1 MIDMTDEEWG
11 KQAEAMADDIVK
23 IIEGAE
29 SDMIIE
35 VLACIVA
42 DMLEPF
48 EAHEGI
54 PLMLTFLGNIL
65 EKRYDLGFDVAKI
78 DAGLMQ

>member
-1 MIDMTDEEWG
+1 MTELSDAEWD
-11 KQAEAMADDIVK
+11 KQAEDMANKIVE

-65 EKRYDLGFDVAKI
+65 EKRYDLGFDVTKI

>member
-1 MIDMTDEEWG
+1 MKNMTDAEWD
-11 KQAEAMADDIVK
+11 KQAEEMADKIVE
-23 IIEGAE
+23 IIDGKE

-48 EAHEGI
+48 DEEKGI
-54 PLMLTFLGNIL
+54 PLMLTFLGNVL
-65 EKRYDLGFDVAKI
+65 EKRYDLGFELTKI
-78 DAGLMQ
+78 NAGSMQ

>member
-1 MIDMTDEEWG
+1 MKNMTDAEWD
-11 KQAEAMADDIVK
+11 KQAEEMADKIVE
-23 IIEGAE
+23 IIDGKE

-48 EAHEGI
+48 EAEEGI
-54 PLMLTFLGNIL
+54 PLMLTFLGTIL
-65 EKRYDLGFDVAKI
+65 EKRYDIGFDLTKMN
-78 DAGLMQ
+78 AGSMQ

>member
-1 MIDMTDEEWG
+1 MKNMTDAEWD
-11 KQAEAMADDIVK
+11 KQAEEMADKIVE
-23 IIEGAE
+23 IIDGKE

-48 EAHEGI
+48 DEEEGI
-54 PLMLTFLGNIL
+54 PLMLTFLGNVL
-65 EKRYDLGFDVAKI
+65 EKRYNLGFDLTKI
-78 DAGLMQ
+78 NAGSMQ

>member
-1 MIDMTDEEWG
+1 MKNMTDAEWDKQVEE
-11 KQAEAMADDIVK
+11 MADKIVEIMDGK
-23 IIEGAE
+23 E

-48 EAHEGI
+48 DEEEGI
-54 PLMLTFLGNIL
+54 PLMLTFLGNVL
-65 EKRYDLGFDVAKI
+65 EKRYNLGFDLTKI
-78 DAGLMQ
+78 NAGSMQ

>member
-1 MIDMTDEEWG
+1 MNDISDAEWE
-11 KQAEAMADDIVK
+11 KQAEEMTDKIVE
-23 IIEGAE
+23 IIEAKE

-48 EAHEGI
+48 EAEEGI
-54 PLMLTFLGNIL
+54 PLMLEFVGNIL
-65 EKRYDLGFDVAKI
+65 EKRYDLGFDVTKI
-78 DAGLMQ
+78 DGGLMQ

>member
-1 MIDMTDEEWG
+1 MGELSDAEWE
-11 KQAEAMADDIVK
+11 KQAEEMTDKIVE
-23 IIEGAE
+23 IIEGKE

-48 EAHEGI
+48 EAHEGV
-54 PLMLTFLGNIL
+54 PLMLEYIGTIL
-65 EKRYDLGFDVAKI
+65 EKRYNLGIDVTKI
-78 DAGLMQ
+78 DGGLMQ

>member
-1 MIDMTDEEWG
+1 MKNMTGSEWD
-11 KQAEAMADDIVK
+11 KQAEEMTDKIVE
-23 IIEGAE
+23 IIDGKE

-48 EAHEGI
+48 DEEEGI
-54 PLMLTFLGNIL
+54 PLMLTFLGNVL
-65 EKRYDLGFDVAKI
+65 EKRYNLGFDLTKI
-78 DAGLMQ
+78 NAGSMQ

>member
-1 MIDMTDEEWG
+1 MNDITDEEWD
-11 KQAEAMADDIVK
+11 KQAEDMANKIVE

-48 EAHEGI
+48 ETHEGI

-65 EKRYDLGFDVAKI
+65 EKRYDLGFDITKV

>member
-1 MIDMTDEEWG
+1 MKNMTDAEWD
-11 KQAEAMADDIVK
+11 KQAEEMADKIVE
-23 IIEGAE
+23 IIDSKE

-48 EAHEGI
+48 DEEEGI
-54 PLMLTFLGNIL
+54 PLMLTFLGNVL
-65 EKRYDLGFDVAKI
+65 EKRYNLGFDLTKI
-78 DAGLMQ
+78 NAGSMQ

>member
-1 MIDMTDEEWG
+1 MTDEEWD

-48 EAHEGI
+48 ESEEGV
-54 PLMLTFLGNIL
+54 PLMLAFMGNIL
-65 EKRYDLGFDVAKI
+65 EKRYDFGFDVTKI
-78 DAGLMQ
+78 DAGMMQ